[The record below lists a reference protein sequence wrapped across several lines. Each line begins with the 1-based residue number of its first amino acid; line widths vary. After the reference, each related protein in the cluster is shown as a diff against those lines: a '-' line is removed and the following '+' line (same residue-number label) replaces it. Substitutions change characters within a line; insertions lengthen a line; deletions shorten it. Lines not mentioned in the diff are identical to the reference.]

1 MTLCCNYNLFY
12 YEVRLAWAKCVSAG
26 AHSCAYTH
34 CYKRFEELK
43 HVFVLFFPLA
53 TYAAPFHLDFTSI
66 HQPSSAITTNVCT
79 VVVSSCSSEGA
90 AAVLELPVTLEGH
103 SGAPVRNYTEQT
115 EALSFIY
122 LFIYFFASFLHLLC
136 FISFRGRLPGLLLWR
151 RSLWLDQGQRRGP
164 ALGDHAWS
172 FR

>member
-122 LFIYFFASFLHLLC
+122 FFFASFLHLLC
-136 FISFRGRLPGLLLWR
+136 FISFRGRLPGLLL
-151 RSLWLDQGQRRGP
+151 
-164 ALGDHAWS
+164 
-172 FR
+172 